1 MESHGS
7 VPSNNESDTSP
18 DHSEGFS
25 DHASDTDSSTE
36 PSVFNSSSESE
47 DESEDDSEDELV
59 SEEEEEQLPP
69 EYYLHEAESLD
80 VSQLRQKRYSP
91 NTQRCLDDTQ
101 YFWDQF
107 CKGTKRDPVECLSWL
122 SDTEETVRF
131 LKALFSWRCDQRRGK
146 DGRHT
151 AGVNTKSTLDA
162 FWKWW
167 HLIYKAEV
175 GHGVSKDVHV
185 KIRDVLAIVATEKSL
200 SLKGR
205 PKVTMYVEDVA
216 EFARVVLSTT
226 EMTFPCGWYRIQ
238 LLLFCQLA
246 AITGNRPGALLKLR
260 FQDLKLTLVRDPNG
274 GRPRLFIYLRPEFTK
289 TFLGGKESNTFP
301 IPEIIFDPT
310 LVLSPHVF
318 LLGMLFR
325 IGAFKSLSKDGPV
338 MDCPEKLY
346 RLRVLHGLGEQE
358 LKLKD
363 EILDQ
368 NVFCQALRE
377 PGGIRIAPEEKLT
390 KGWLSYRMKRG
401 GEITGFA
408 EVAKPYCLR
417 YGAAKAFN
425 DSPDVSN
432 ELQNVMLQ
440 HASIDTF
447 VRHYSVGIHVDAQA
461 IVRGLPAQK
470 QLMRFASSMSR
481 SIDPRRPY
489 RLEDSSC
496 INEIPRVRTLEERK
510 QARKQ
515 VRDAKK
521 RTYENAQAAL
531 QREFGD
537 KLSRENFPHSRMIRK
552 RRKAQEKRVKKL
564 QQKFDHADEQYNR
577 SVKQLRNEKGRQK
590 NHLIRENL
598 ERYKNEQPVVD
609 SERQLSGKVVDEEV
623 LVALERTGYMTP
635 QHMTLI
641 DTVLTMPGTTIE
653 KEYERRI
660 AAINAVIAVCDAEE
674 GAPSRSRVARK
685 RSADAGDM
693 LPTAPLPK
701 RQNSTPSAESDDAFS
716 KAIASVCVKSPEER
730 PTICFICLGTPRL
743 PQSERLRM
751 YKNSGSLSRHFVS
764 KHIKPFSNDMR
775 CECSICGEKLES
787 KSMLLNHA
795 ERVHGTVSRS
805 SKTALGLT

>member
-1 MESHGS
+1 
-7 VPSNNESDTSP
+7 
-18 DHSEGFS
+18 
-25 DHASDTDSSTE
+25 
-36 PSVFNSSSESE
+36 
-47 DESEDDSEDELV
+47 
-59 SEEEEEQLPP
+59 
-69 EYYLHEAESLD
+69 
-80 VSQLRQKRYSP
+80 
-91 NTQRCLDDTQ
+91 
-101 YFWDQF
+101 
-107 CKGTKRDPVECLSWL
+107 
-122 SDTEETVRF
+122 
-131 LKALFSWRCDQRRGK
+131 
-146 DGRHT
+146 
-151 AGVNTKSTLDA
+151 
-162 FWKWW
+162 
-167 HLIYKAEV
+167 
-175 GHGVSKDVHV
+175 
-185 KIRDVLAIVATEKSL
+185 
-200 SLKGR
+200 
-205 PKVTMYVEDVA
+205 
-216 EFARVVLSTT
+216 
-226 EMTFPCGWYRIQ
+226 
-238 LLLFCQLA
+238 
-246 AITGNRPGALLKLR
+246 
-260 FQDLKLTLVRDPNG
+260 
-274 GRPRLFIYLRPEFTK
+274 
-289 TFLGGKESNTFP
+289 
-301 IPEIIFDPT
+301 
-310 LVLSPHVF
+310 
-318 LLGMLFR
+318 
-325 IGAFKSLSKDGPV
+325 
-338 MDCPEKLY
+338 
-346 RLRVLHGLGEQE
+346 
-358 LKLKD
+358 
-363 EILDQ
+363 
-368 NVFCQALRE
+368 
-377 PGGIRIAPEEKLT
+377 
-390 KGWLSYRMKRG
+390 MKRG

-510 QARKQ
+510 QVRKQ

-521 RTYENAQAAL
+521 RTFENAQAAL

-537 KLSRENFPHSRMIRK
+537 KLSQENFPHSRMIRK
-552 RRKAQEKRVKKL
+552 RRKAQEKRVEKL
-564 QQKFDHADEQYNR
+564 QQKLDHADEQYNR
-577 SVKQLRNEKGRQK
+577 SVKQLRNEKGRQR
-590 NHLIRENL
+590 NRLIRENL

-674 GAPSRSRVARK
+674 SAPLRSRVTQK
-685 RSADAGDM
+685 RSADAVDI
-693 LPTAPLPK
+693 LPAAPVPK
-701 RQNSTPSAESDDAFS
+701 RQSSTPSDKSDDTFS
-716 KAIASVCVKSPEER
+716 KAIASVCVKSPNER

-751 YKNSGSLSRHFVS
+751 YKNSGSLSRHFVR

-787 KSMLLNHA
+787 KSALLNHA

-805 SKTALGLT
+805 SKIALGMA

>member
-1 MESHGS
+1 MSSHGS
-7 VPSNNESDTSP
+7 VPSDESDTTP
-18 DHSEGFS
+18 GHSAVFS

-36 PSVFNSSSESE
+36 PSVFDSSSECE

-107 CKGTKRDPVECLSWL
+107 CKGTKRDPVECLFWL

-537 KLSRENFPHSRMIRK
+537 KLSRENFPHSQMIRK
-552 RRKAQEKRVKKL
+552 RRKAQEKSVKKL
-564 QQKFDHADEQYNR
+564 QQKFDHADEQYSR
-577 SVKQLRNEKGRQK
+577 SIKQLRNEKGRQR
-590 NHLIRENL
+590 NRLIRVNL
-598 ERYKNEQPVVD
+598 ERFKNEQPVVD
-609 SERQLSGKVVDEEV
+609 SERQLSGKIVDEEV

-653 KEYERRI
+653 KEYERRV

-685 RSADAGDM
+685 RSADAGNM

-701 RQNSTPSAESDDAFS
+701 RQNSTPSGESDDAFS

-730 PTICFICLGTPRL
+730 PTICFICIGTPGL

-764 KHIKPFSNDMR
+764 KHVKPFSNDMR